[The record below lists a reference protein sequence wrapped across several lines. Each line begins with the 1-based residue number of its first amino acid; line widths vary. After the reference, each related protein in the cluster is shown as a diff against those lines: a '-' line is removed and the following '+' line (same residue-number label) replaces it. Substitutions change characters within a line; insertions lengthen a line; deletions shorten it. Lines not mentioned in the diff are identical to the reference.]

1 MARPPST
8 GFYSADISIGS
19 SIVADRTSHFIK
31 KQAISGF
38 GEVCITGDEIFAQR
52 CFGGFAE
59 EGGKTVNEAP
69 ALHQGEIAGREMAV
83 EVGHEGMHL
92 HARRD
97 HALAAA

>member
-31 KQAISGF
+31 KQAISEF

-59 EGGKTVNEAP
+59 EGGKTVDEADVARDGPGTPP
-69 ALHQGEIAGREMAV
+69 ASTASPRSARSARL
-83 EVGHEGMHL
+83 EG
-92 HARRD
+92 
-97 HALAAA
+97 

>member
-31 KQAISGF
+31 KQAISEF

-52 CFGGFAE
+52 
-59 EGGKTVNEAP
+59 
-69 ALHQGEIAGREMAV
+69 
-83 EVGHEGMHL
+83 
-92 HARRD
+92 
-97 HALAAA
+97 